1 MKLNYGKVF
10 LLGCGFLG
18 VSLLWAVYNAYVPI
32 FLQAGNEAFSQRE
45 GNVILYG
52 FGLPAAITGLIMALD
67 NVVAVFIQPVVGVAS
82 DKTRTR
88 FGRRIPY
95 ILAATPVTV
104 LGFMTIPFAIKQIP
118 AGLNGQFSALIGP
131 FLFLMAALLITL
143 LAAAIIRT
151 PAVALMPDIVP
162 SQFRSQANGIINL
175 MGGLGVV
182 IGFLAGGL
190 LFDIDITLPF
200 VAGGIVVLISAA
212 IVVIF
217 IKEPRA
223 YENEPASG
231 KEPGLLDNLRF
242 IQRDEDKSVLNLLLA
257 IFLWFL
263 AYNSLETFFTSYATV
278 ELNVTP
284 GQASQLFIVAGIVF
298 IAFAVPSGYLAGKVG
313 RKKTISGG
321 LVGFSLSMM
330 VILLTTN
337 ITAIIVTLIVVGA
350 CWAMVNINSLPMVVD
365 SVSQKQLG
373 AYTGLY
379 YFASM
384 LGSIV
389 GPVTIGASIDLF
401 GYRSMFVFSFA
412 CLALAAFFLSRVTK
426 GEAQPTLDSIPDMA
440 ADS

>member
-1 MKLNYGKVF
+1 
-10 LLGCGFLG
+10 
-18 VSLLWAVYNAYVPI
+18 
-32 FLQAGNEAFSQRE
+32 
-45 GNVILYG
+45 
-52 FGLPAAITGLIMALD
+52 
-67 NVVAVFIQPVVGVAS
+67 
-82 DKTRTR
+82 
-88 FGRRIPY
+88 
-95 ILAATPVTV
+95 
-104 LGFMTIPFAIKQIP
+104 
-118 AGLNGQFSALIGP
+118 
-131 FLFLMAALLITL
+131 
-143 LAAAIIRT
+143 
-151 PAVALMPDIVP
+151 
-162 SQFRSQANGIINL
+162 
-175 MGGLGVV
+175 
-182 IGFLAGGL
+182 
-190 LFDIDITLPF
+190 
-200 VAGGIVVLISAA
+200 
-212 IVVIF
+212 
-217 IKEPRA
+217 
-223 YENEPASG
+223 
-231 KEPGLLDNLRF
+231 
-242 IQRDEDKSVLNLLLA
+242 
-257 IFLWFL
+257 
-263 AYNSLETFFTSYATV
+263 
-278 ELNVTP
+278 
-284 GQASQLFIVAGIVF
+284 
-298 IAFAVPSGYLAGKVG
+298 VG